1 MKSCT
6 VCIPNE
12 MIPSHPKLS
21 LKIFDTTE
29 GKNALPTYATP
40 LSSGFDLLA
49 YLPQENMTIP
59 PGEWRLISSGI
70 KVAIPVG
77 YELQIRS
84 RSGLALKNGISV
96 LNSPG
101 TIDSDFCGEVGIILM
116 NSSKTEFVVSNGMRI
131 AQAILCPIVQASF
144 VICSSVEELGETV
157 RGQGGFGSTGV

>member
-1 MKSCT
+1 MRSCT
-6 VCIPNE
+6 ACIPNE
-12 MIPSHPKLS
+12 MTPSHPKSS

-49 YLPQENMTIP
+49 YLPEENMTIP
-59 PGEWRLISSGI
+59 SGEWRLISSGI

-101 TIDSDFCGEVGIILM
+101 TVDCDFLGQISVILI
-116 NSSKTEFVVSNGMRI
+116 NSSTTEFVVSNGMRI
-131 AQAILCPIVQASF
+131 AQAVLCPIVQASF
-144 VICSSVEELGETV
+144 IVCSSVEELGETV